1 MPSGMGEV
9 RVKAKLTNA
18 GDEALARRGALK
30 PEQVR
35 TYEAAALVDTGA
47 VRMVLPPQVVS
58 HLGLGIRGQR
68 VAEYAD
74 GRKEAVGVTEALVVE
89 VSGRD
94 TLEEALVLG
103 DEVLI
108 GQTVLEKLDLFVDSQ
123 GRRLVP
129 NPAHPDQPVTKVK

>member
-1 MPSGMGEV
+1 MPSDMGAV

-18 GDEALARRGALK
+18 VDEDLVQRGILK

-35 TYEAAALVDTGA
+35 TYEADALVDTGA
-47 VRMVLPPQVVS
+47 VRMVLPPHIVAR
-58 HLGLGIRGQR
+58 LGLGTRGQR
-68 VAEYAD
+68 MAEYAD
-74 GRKEAVGVTEALVVE
+74 GRREAVNVTGPLVVE
-89 VSGRD
+89 LEGRD
-94 TLEEALVLG
+94 TIEEALVLG

-108 GQTVLEKLDLFVDSQ
+108 GQTVLEKLDLFVDCQ